1 VVCHNPDAAERDAAT
16 RERLIAQL
24 EAMID
29 GSDLLTPT
37 KRAELRGVISTQ
49 PGPDRFLRTTPSGL
63 PRLDAAKVA
72 ADAKLDGKYL
82 LRTNDP
88 RLSGED
94 IARGYKQLPEVE
106 RRWRDMKR
114 ETRRLNTA
122 LDLPLPPRIPAPGH
136 RTRRYPLTSN
146 NTHHG

>member
-1 VVCHNPDAAERDAAT
+1 
-16 RERLIAQL
+16 
-24 EAMID
+24 
-29 GSDLLTPT
+29 
-37 KRAELRGVISTQ
+37 VISTQ
-49 PGPDRFLRTTPSGL
+49 PGPDRFLRTTPCGL

>member
-1 VVCHNPDAAERDAAT
+1 VVCHNPDAAEQDAAT